1 MNAEKQKLHERL
13 LDAQDAILITCEGDQ
28 VSIDVMGELVSVG
41 EGLAYALAQ
50 NTDLADFFL
59 SVMGGTVITAAKIG
73 DIKKS
78 EEIRKALEG
87 VLLYLQEAKG
97 KAYN

>member
-1 MNAEKQKLHERL
+1 MKKEKQKLHKRL

-28 VSIDVMGELVSVG
+28 VSIDVMGELISVG

-59 SVMGGTVITAAKIG
+59 SVMGGTVMTAVKIG
-73 DIKKS
+73 NIKKS
-78 EEIRKALEG
+78 EEIRKALQG

-97 KAYN
+97 KVYN

>member
-1 MNAEKQKLHERL
+1 MKKEKQKLHKRL

-28 VSIDVMGELVSVG
+28 VSIDVMGELISVG
-41 EGLAYALAQ
+41 EGLAYAFAQ

-59 SVMGGTVITAAKIG
+59 SVMGGTVMTAVKIG
-73 DIKKS
+73 NIKKS
-78 EEIRKALEG
+78 EEIRKALQG

-97 KAYN
+97 KVYN